1 MKTAKQLMTLAERCR
16 ELIRQPENR
25 TPDQA
30 QWFRVVNADGG
41 ETDRAELFIYGAIGD
56 FWGDDDVTP
65 AAFVRALR
73 GISASTI
80 DLHINSPGGYVF
92 DGVAIH
98 AALLNH
104 AATVE
109 VHIDGI
115 AASAASFVAM
125 AGDTISIEKPAKMMI
140 HDARA
145 LTIGNA
151 DDHHD
156 AASVLDELSDTI
168 AGIYADRAGGTVASW
183 REAMKAETWY
193 SAQAAVDAGLA
204 DQVANDQAADA
215 AENKIPA
222 GVSPGGPSRF
232 AALNAAGG
240 TAKTST
246 PATAR
251 GSSQHPKTGGTVMT
265 IDEIMAALRAI
276 TDGAKGRNMTD
287 DEVKQYEALEVDLA
301 TKRTAAIRDRQTA
314 YETPVRDNIQ
324 AAVHVAPVKEDDGQE
339 KAFENYLRTGR
350 PNADIADLRVT
361 NAQGVTPDAEGGYTV
376 PSGFRQKLVE
386 VQKSFGGLAPEVD
399 MFTTETGNSVEYP
412 SLNDTAS
419 EGAITAEHAAVANG
433 QDLVFGTI
441 NLGAFKY
448 TSAGAGANLPLRV
461 SVELLQD
468 SAFDI
473 AGLVSRAMGTRIARK
488 QARDWVTGAGTTLPF
503 GIAHAGLTAN
513 VVLAAGNALTYQKLL
528 DIETALD
535 PAYEQSAKWGMN
547 KATWQALRALVGSDG
562 RPLIQESA
570 EAGIGG
576 APQRTL
582 LGYPVVIDQAFPN
595 HNTLSARFAVLGDLR
610 ESYVIRRVS
619 NLVVV
624 VNPWTRASNGEV
636 EYIAWERADGNV
648 QNRSAYSLA
657 QANAA

>member
-16 ELIRQPENR
+16 ELVRQPENR
-25 TPDQA
+25 KPDPA
-30 QWFRVVNADGG
+30 QWFRVANADGG
-41 ETDRAELFIYGAIGD
+41 DTDRAELFIYGAIGD

-65 AAFVRALR
+65 AAFVQALR

-109 VHIDGI
+109 VHIDGL

-140 HDARA
+140 HDARG

-151 DDHHD
+151 DDHHS
-156 AASVLDELSDTI
+156 AAAILDELSDTI
-168 AGIYADRAGGTVASW
+168 AGIYADRAGGTVESW
-183 REAMKAETWY
+183 RDVMKAETWY
-193 SAQAAVDAGLA
+193 SSAEAVAAGLA
-204 DQVANDQAADA
+204 DQVSNDTTADQPAATA
-215 AENKIPA
+215 
-222 GVSPGGPSRF
+222 SGGQSRF
-232 AALNAAGG
+232 AGITAMGG
-240 TAKTST
+240 TKTST

-251 GSSQHPKTGGTVMT
+251 GSSQHPNTGGTVMT

-287 DEVKQYEALEVDLA
+287 EEVKRYEALEVDLA
-301 TKRTAAIRDRQTA
+301 EKRTAAIRDRQTA
-314 YETPVRDNIQ
+314 YETPVRDNVQ
-324 AAVHVAPVKEDDGQE
+324 AAVHVAPAKDDGLD

-399 MFTTETGNSVEYP
+399 MFETETGNSVEYP

-419 EGAITAEHAAVANG
+419 EGAITAEHAAVSSG
-433 QDLVFGTI
+433 TDLVFGTI

-503 GIAHAGLTAN
+503 GIAHAGLAAN
-513 VVLAAGNALTYQKLL
+513 VVLAAGNPLTYQKLL

-535 PAYEQSAKWGMN
+535 PAYEQNAKWAMN
-547 KATWQALRALVGSDG
+547 KATWQAIRAIVGTDG
-562 RPLIQESA
+562 RPLVQESA

-576 APQRTL
+576 RPNRTL

-610 ESYVIRRVS
+610 EAYVIRRVS

>member
-1 MKTAKQLMTLAERCR
+1 MKTAKQLMTLARRARKLADRPKNQAE
-16 ELIRQPENR
+16 QP
-25 TPDQA
+25 
-30 QWFRVVNADGG
+30 WFRVVNADGG
-41 ETDRAELFIYGAIGD
+41 DEDRAEMFIYGAIGD

-65 AAFVRALR
+65 SSFMRALR
-73 GISASTI
+73 GITASTI

-92 DGVAIH
+92 DGIAIH

-109 VHIDGI
+109 VSIDGV

-125 AGDTISIEKPAKMMI
+125 AGDIISIEKPAKMMI
-140 HDARA
+140 HDAAA

-151 DDHHD
+151 DDHRD
-156 AASVLDELSDTI
+156 SAALLDELSDTI
-168 AGIYADRAGGTVASW
+168 AGIYADRAGGTVEQW
-183 REAMKAETWY
+183 RDAMKVETWY
-193 SAQAAVDAGLA
+193 GSAEAVAAGLA
-204 DQVANDQAADA
+204 DRVANDGSSAEQADNKTPA
-215 AENKIPA
+215 ATVPGA
-222 GVSPGGPSRF
+222 GGASRF
-232 AALNAAGG
+232 AAVAVAGG
-240 TAKTST
+240 A
-246 PATAR
+246 PAPANAR
-251 GSSQHPKTGGTVMT
+251 GSQTPTPEGNSGMT
-265 IDEIMAALRAI
+265 IEEIMAAMRAI
-276 TDGAKGRNMTD
+276 TDGAKGRTLTD
-287 DEVKQYEALEVDLA
+287 QEVKQYEALEGDLA
-301 TKRTAAIRDRQTA
+301 EKRTAQIRERQTA
-314 YETPVRDNIQ
+314 YETPVRDNVQ
-324 AAVHVAPVKEDDGQE
+324 AAVHVAPAKEDDGLD

-376 PSGFRQKLVE
+376 PQGFRQKLVE

-399 MFTTETGNSVEYP
+399 EFTTETGNPVEYP

-468 SAFDI
+468 SAFDV

-488 QARDWVTGAGTTLPF
+488 QAKDWVTGAGTTLPF
-503 GIAHAGLTAN
+503 GIAHAGLAAN
-513 VVLAAGNALTYQKLL
+513 VVLAAGNPLTYQKLL

-535 PAYEQSAKWGMN
+535 PAYEQNAKWAMN
-547 KATWQALRALVGSDG
+547 KATWQAIRAIVGTDG
-562 RPLIQESA
+562 RPLVQESA

-576 APQRTL
+576 RPNRTL

-610 ESYVIRRVS
+610 EAYVIRRVS

-636 EYIAWERADGNV
+636 EYIAWERADANV